1 MYPLLEQKCIEG
13 TRAESKYAITAI
25 AALHS
30 DDKKF
35 AKLFKVGGIS
45 VSIMVCYYYISNF
58 LMSAHCTV
66 QSTSLQMPSKNE
78 KLARYQDKSE

>member
-1 MYPLLEQKCIEG
+1 LEQKCIEG

-25 AALHS
+25 ASLHSS

-35 AKLFKVGGIS
+35 ARLFEVGGIS
-45 VSIMVCYYYISNF
+45 VALTVCYYISNF

-66 QSTSLQMPSKNE
+66 PSTIVSSLQMPCKNE
-78 KLARYQDKSE
+78 NTYIL

>member
-1 MYPLLEQKCIEG
+1 LEQKCIEG

-25 AALHS
+25 ASLHS

-35 AKLFKVGGIS
+35 ARLFEVGGIS
-45 VSIMVCYYYISNF
+45 VALMVCYYISNF

-66 QSTSLQMPSKNE
+66 QSTIVSSLQMPCKNE
-78 KLARYQDKSE
+78 NTDIL

>member
-45 VSIMVCYYYISNF
+45 VSIMVCYYISIF

-78 KLARYQDKSE
+78 NTDIL